1 MIEMAQTKLEQAVV
15 KTIRAEQFVKRT
27 MPNQLNAQ
35 ENGEEV
41 GDGDS
46 KNEPIDPFRF
56 PDPGFVELKASS
68 FDIRE
73 ESFNWEP
80 LVIPF
85 FGLFGIGKI
94 GHEKPVF
101 LCFLIPDDQDVEGT
115 DLFALGKD
123 KISQKGFFALD

>member
-15 KTIRAEQFVKRT
+15 KTIRAEQFVKRAT
-27 MPNQLNAQ
+27 HNQLYAQ

-41 GDGDS
+41 GDGDG
-46 KNEPIDPFRF
+46 KNEPIDPFGF
-56 PDPGFVELKASS
+56 PYPGFVELKASS

-73 ESFNWEP
+73 ESFNRET
-80 LVIPF
+80 LVIPL

-101 LCFLIPDDQDVEGT
+101 LLFPIPDDQDVQGT
-115 DLFALGKD
+115 DLSGLGKD
-123 KISQKGFFALD
+123 QISQKGLLALD